1 MVQSLSGESHCA
13 EKVTVRRKSLCGE
26 SHCAEKYTVRRNTL
40 CRELLTVRDLSF
52 RYRDSGFTLTL
63 PEFSVAG
70 GERAAII
77 GPSGCGKTT
86 MLHLIAG
93 ILRPDGGSIEV
104 EQSDVAGMNDA
115 ECRSFRIRR
124 IGLVFQEFELIEYLD
139 VLDNILLP
147 CRLHPDLPLTR
158 EARDRAR
165 ALAERVGLGGK
176 IHRPIRGISHG
187 ERQRTAICRALIA
200 SPALILAD
208 EPTGNLDP
216 ENRALALDLLEQ
228 YTTEHNAALVVAT
241 HDHELLHR
249 FTSVLDMATVLE

>member
-1 MVQSLSGESHCA
+1 MRTWRESTALTLSGP
-13 EKVTVRRKSLCGE
+13 VP
-26 SHCAEKYTVRRNTL
+26 TL
-40 CRELLTVRDLSF
+40 CAAVLTLRDLSF

-63 PEFSVAG
+63 PEFAVAG

-86 MLHLIAG
+86 LLHLIAG
-93 ILRPDGGSIEV
+93 ILQPDGGTIEV
-104 EQSDVAGMNDA
+104 ERTNLAAMDDA
-115 ECRSFRIRR
+115 ARRSFRIRR

-147 CRLHPDLPLTR
+147 CRLHPDLPLTG
-158 EARDRAR
+158 EARDRAC
-165 ALAERVGLGGK
+165 ALAERVGLGEK
-176 IHRPIRGISHG
+176 LHRPIRGISHG
-187 ERQRTAICRALIA
+187 ERQRTAICRALVA

-216 ENRALALDLLEQ
+216 ENRAIALDLLEQ
-228 YTTEHNAALVVAT
+228 YSTEHNAALVVAT

-249 FTSVLDMATVLE
+249 FTRVLDMATVLG